1 MAEHPEG
8 PLARLRAAL
17 AGPRGV
23 RRIDALLSATD
34 AEAAVASLAPT
45 EVFELVHEVG
55 FADASDLIAL
65 ATPDQIRG
73 CLDLDAWDKDHALVE
88 PMKPWL
94 ASIMD
99 AGFEKL
105 GAVWAGLDPELR
117 ALYLQRNTRIY
128 DLGLGEAPDDRER
141 DPEDPD
147 AEDEKPAYMTVDRMF
162 ALELLGDEDTVRLT
176 IRLLDDLYR
185 ADADLARHT
194 IMAARSELASY
205 LEETSYRWRSGRLA
219 DLGYAD
225 FYDALELFRPL
236 DAAKVAIGEG
246 TQDRSHAVDAN
257 TDVDGD
263 HRALPVAI
271 AEEVVH
277 QGFLARALGRVS
289 DPSES
294 ERLEGAILLLVNK
307 VLAAG
312 RAKPGQPEV
321 VRRASQYAIATV
333 SLGLEA
339 IARGD
344 LDRAVGALRSIALLR
359 LFRVGYTI
367 TLKLAKLAQSLA
379 PRAATAGSPARE
391 LIAGLASPRP
401 LFTRAAEQPP
411 ADGLRPF
418 EAQADVR
425 RAAELLTQLAARIAL
440 VESLGVNLLAMAQAP
455 EPRAGLDDYIR
466 TALVRVMAGAG
477 AELSS
482 AALRQAELAAWRTA
496 AVDAGAVTAAAR
508 AAAHAAIKT
517 RLAAAGARLA
527 DEQRKI
533 LVDGWIADLEAT
545 LAGVADG
552 AIDPRFVDG
561 VLVEARRS

>member
-65 ATPDQIRG
+65 ATPEQIRG

-105 GAVWAGLDPELR
+105 GVVWAGLDPELR

-128 DLGLGEAPDDRER
+128 DLGLGEAPDDREQ

-194 IMAARSELASY
+194 IMAARSELGSY

-246 TQDRSHAVDAN
+246 TQDRSHAVDVN

-277 QGFLARALGRVS
+277 QGFLARALGRVT

-455 EPRAGLDDYIR
+455 EPRASLDDYVR
-466 TALVRVMAGAG
+466 TALVRVMAGG
-477 AELSS
+477 ELSS

-508 AAAHAAIKT
+508 AAAHAAIKA
-517 RLAAAGARLA
+517 RLADAGARLA

-533 LVDGWIADLEAT
+533 LVDGWVADLEAT